1 MKKLVFALVCALGI
15 STLATA
21 QTANEAQ
28 VAFDKAGTLKT
39 GFTITYNNNVK
50 DVNLA
55 VANRASKD
63 KLKGKGV
70 SKGVTKFEAINYPTV
85 CAQQCD
91 LYIKVDGTDK
101 TSTVTAFVSKG
112 YDNFVTSAND
122 AETANRTKAFLES
135 LAKDIDAVALKN
147 QIAAQ
152 EKVLATAEKTYKKQA
167 DAQAKA
173 EKELENIKN
182 ETKKLDA
189 ERQNQKTVLDQ
200 LKEKLNNYK

>member
-1 MKKLVFALVCALGI
+1 MKKLLFALVCALGI
-15 STLATA
+15 SGLATA

-28 VAFDKAGTLKT
+28 VAFDKAGTLKP

-55 VANRASKD
+55 ITTRMGKD

-70 SKGVTKFEAINYPTV
+70 SKGVTKYEGINYATV

-101 TSTVTAFVSKG
+101 TTNITAFVSKG

-122 AETANRTKAFLES
+122 AETANRTKLFLES
-135 LAKDIDAVALKN
+135 LSKDIDAVALKN

-152 EKVLATAEKTYKKQA
+152 EKVLAAAEKAYKKQE
-167 DAQAKA
+167 DTQAKA

-200 LKEKLNNYK
+200 LKDKLNSYK